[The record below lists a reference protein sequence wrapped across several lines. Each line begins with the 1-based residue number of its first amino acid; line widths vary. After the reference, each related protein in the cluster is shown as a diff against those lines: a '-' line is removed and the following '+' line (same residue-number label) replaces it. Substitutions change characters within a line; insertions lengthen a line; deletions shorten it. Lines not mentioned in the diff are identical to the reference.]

1 MVGPW
6 LDSPVAAGPQLERNN
21 YDESMSNMQK
31 KFTITK
37 WQKSKVYCQ
46 DICKPGF
53 KPNAGKPKTGR
64 PKREI

>member
-1 MVGPW
+1 MNRICPTC
-6 LDSPVAAGPQLERNN
+6 
-21 YDESMSNMQK
+21 K
-31 KFTITK
+31 KQFEITK
-37 WQKSKVYCQ
+37 WQKSKIYCQ